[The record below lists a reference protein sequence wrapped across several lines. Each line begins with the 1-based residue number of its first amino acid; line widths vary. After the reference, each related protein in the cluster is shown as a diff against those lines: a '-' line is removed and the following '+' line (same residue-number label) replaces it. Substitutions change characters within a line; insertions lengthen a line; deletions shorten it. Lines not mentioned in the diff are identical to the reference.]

1 MQNLLDQFKR
11 LNIIKQLILI
21 NVFLYIFM
29 LIVPIQDYF
38 ILPLSPSEFV
48 KQPWSLFTTMFMHN
62 GFRHILFNMLWLYI
76 FGDILLK
83 YINKKEL
90 LKLYLFSG
98 IVVSTVV
105 LLDAFI
111 LNVGSAALGASG
123 AINAVIFAAI
133 YIKPNNK
140 ISIIGD
146 IQLKLKWIGW
156 FLIVS
161 HVLGLSGSNML
172 GEVGH
177 LVGAAYGYVWIKNK
191 YKRNIFNDL
200 VNF

>member
-38 ILPLSPSEFV
+38 ILPLSPTEFI

-62 GFRHILFNMLWLYI
+62 GFSHILFNMLWLYI
-76 FGDILLK
+76 FGDILIK
-83 YINKKEL
+83 YINKKDF

-98 IVVSTVV
+98 VVVSAVI
-105 LLDAFI
+105 LLDAFA
-111 LNVGSAALGASG
+111 LNIGSAALGASG
-123 AINAVIFAAI
+123 AINAIIFAAI

-140 ISIIGD
+140 ITIIGG
-146 IQLKLKWIGW
+146 IQLKLKWIAW

-161 HVLGLSGSNML
+161 HILGLNGTNML

-177 LVGAAYGYVWIKNK
+177 LVGAAYGYVWIKKK

>member
-1 MQNLLDQFKR
+1 MQNILKNFKQ

-29 LIVPIQDYF
+29 LIVPIQEYF
-38 ILPLSPSEFV
+38 ILPLSPLEFI

-62 GFRHILFNMLWLYI
+62 SFSHIFFNMLWLYI
-76 FGDILLK
+76 FGDILIK
-83 YINKKEL
+83 YINKKTI
-90 LKLYLFSG
+90 LKIYLISG
-98 IVVSTVV
+98 VVVSTVV
-105 LLDAFI
+105 LLDAFL
-111 LNVGSAALGASG
+111 LNVNSVALGASG
-123 AINAVIFAAI
+123 AINAIIFSAI

-146 IQLKLKWIGW
+146 IQIKLKWIAW
-156 FLIVS
+156 LLIVNS
-161 HVLGLSGSNML
+161 ILGLSGSNML

-177 LVGAAYGYVWIKNK
+177 LVGAAYGYIWIKQH

-200 VNF
+200 INF

>member
-1 MQNLLDQFKR
+1 
-11 LNIIKQLILI
+11 
-21 NVFLYIFM
+21 M
-29 LIVPIQDYF
+29 LIVPIQEYF
-38 ILPLSPSEFV
+38 ILPLSPTEFI
-48 KQPWSLFTTMFMHN
+48 KQPWSLFTTMFIHN
-62 GFRHILFNMLWLYI
+62 GFRHILFNLLWLYI

-83 YINKKEL
+83 YINEKEL

-123 AINAVIFAAI
+123 AINTIIFAAI

-177 LVGAAYGYVWIKNK
+177 LVGAAYGYIWIKKK

-200 VNF
+200 IKF